1 MVPVHTGTST
11 RSPFFAARDGAGAL
25 LERDGV
31 PVARITF
38 PPQPA
43 FYGLATADGIPYW
56 KIATLHGRDVL
67 ATTVVQD
74 CIRYRNRKT
83 QCQFCAIGE
92 SLKADR
98 TIARKTPQQLGE
110 VAAAAVRLDGVKH
123 VVLTTGTPNV
133 TDRGAAVLCESAT
146 GIRAAVDLPI
156 QAQCEPPDDFAW
168 FERLRTAGVAALGMH
183 LEAVEP
189 AVRARAM
196 PGKAKVPIAYYL
208 DAFAASVRVFGRGQ
222 VSTYIIAGLG
232 DAPESILAM
241 CARLVALGV
250 YPFVVPLVPI
260 GGTPLAEASAP
271 EPHVMRALLEELGTM
286 LRDANLTSAD
296 IKAGCGKCGACS
308 SLSALKAPD
317 AKPLRRRR
325 DRRRPRRSLDELS
338 AQRTRHRTRRARK
351 KSRRARVALR
361 SLGFLLSRYAEL
373 AVPAPEFSVC
383 RRRPARIHEERRDR
397 SVHRSV
403 RGVVR
408 PPLREGVTVAKLAR
422 SENGHGYDVRT
433 TRGDVHADHVVVAV
447 GGYHTAELPRIAER
461 MSRDI
466 VQLHSSAYKSP
477 QALPEGDVLVVG
489 TGQSGA
495 QIAEDLHLAG
505 RRVHLC
511 VGSAPR
517 TARRY
522 RGKDVVAWLDE
533 IGYYSMP
540 VHEHPLKERV
550 RGKPNHY
557 VTGRDG
563 GHDIDLR
570 KFASEGMRLY
580 GRLLDVRDGTLVF
593 GDDLKTNLDGADAVA
608 ESIKTTIDRFIEQ
621 HGIDAPAEARYA
633 PLWEPEHHTR
643 ELDHVTAGIGSAV
656 WCMGY
661 RSDYRWIDIPIF
673 DGTGY
678 PSHQRGVTA
687 AAGLYFLGLP
697 WQFTWGSGRLSGVAR
712 DAEHLVAC
720 ITARHDTA
728 GHANS
733 KVLNELALGS

>member
-1 MVPVHTGTST
+1 MQNHYAVVVIGGGH
-11 RSPFFAARDGAGAL
+11 AGLSMSYL
-25 LERDGV
+25 LKER
-31 PVARITF
+31 
-38 PPQPA
+38 
-43 FYGLATADGIPYW
+43 GI
-56 KIATLHGRDVL
+56 
-67 ATTVVQD
+67 
-74 CIRYRNRKT
+74 
-83 QCQFCAIGE
+83 E
-92 SLKADR
+92 
-98 TIARKTPQQLGE
+98 
-110 VAAAAVRLDGVKH
+110 H
-123 VVLTTGTPNV
+123 VVLEKNRVAHAWRSDRWDSFCLVTPNWQC
-133 TDRGAAVLCESAT
+133 R
-146 GIRAAVDLPI
+146 LPNFPY
-156 QAQCEPPDDFAW
+156 AGDDP
-168 FERLRTAGVAALGMH
+168 LGFMKKDEIVRYI
-183 LEAVEP
+183 EA
-189 AVRARAM
+189 
-196 PGKAKVPIAYYL
+196 Y
-208 DAFAASVRVFGRGQ
+208 AASF
-222 VSTYIIAGLG
+222 
-232 DAPESILAM
+232 D
-241 CARLVALGV
+241 
-250 YPFVVPLVPI
+250 
-260 GGTPLAEASAP
+260 
-271 EPHVMRALLEELGTM
+271 
-286 LRDANLTSAD
+286 
-296 IKAGCGKCGACS
+296 
-308 SLSALKAPD
+308 
-317 AKPLRRRR
+317 
-325 DRRRPRRSLDELS
+325 
-338 AQRTRHRTRRARK
+338 
-351 KSRRARVALR
+351 
-361 SLGFLLSRYAEL
+361 
-373 AVPAPEFSVC
+373 
-383 RRRPARIHEERRDR
+383 
-397 SVHRSV
+397 
-403 RGVVR
+403 

-643 ELDHVTAGIGSAV
+643 ELDYVTAGIGSAV